1 MKKILLAILPFLLF
15 SAPSFAY
22 PKYTVLNSTLGTINK
37 LTFYQIISECSPN
50 YIYNIGPQ
58 SLKQEQPPY
67 DRSNC
72 LLTDIKGTLHID
84 GMDIPL
90 EYHSFGTTY
99 GQFAIVAKQIN
110 NKWSAKIVSADIRGD
125 YQDPYV
131 PGDADHQ

>member
-1 MKKILLAILPFLLF
+1 MKKLLLAILPFLLF

-58 SLKQEQPPY
+58 SLKQELPPY

-125 YQDPYV
+125 YPKTGGSEYAEIQ
-131 PGDADHQ
+131 